1 MDITAKPTTFQHIHL
16 WRDMYRLEMAC
27 QIVHD
32 SIHIRRGWTQEYL
45 LNIGNTAVGY
55 GSVAIGGPWTNQPAL
70 YEFYV
75 VPTERQ
81 WLFELFQALLT
92 TCGVTTIEVQSN
104 DALATVML
112 HAFSSHVTSEA
123 ILFHD
128 KMTTALVV
136 PGATVRE
143 PTASEASNA
152 DVEERQWRRVVE
164 IDGGVAASGGVLF
177 HYNRP
182 YGDIYLDVEA
192 PFRRRGVGSFLV
204 QELKRACYEGGHVPA
219 ARCNTGNVASQRTL
233 QRAGFV
239 PCGHILKGV
248 LER

>member
-1 MDITAKPTTFQHIHL
+1 MNITATPTTFQLIHL

-81 WLFELFQALLT
+81 RLFELFQALLT
-92 TCGVTTIEVQSN
+92 ASGVTAIEVQSN

-112 HAFSSHVTSEA
+112 HAFASHVTSEA

-136 PGATVRE
+136 PGATYVSRQRQRRPMPMSKSVNGDASSRSTAAWRQAGECSFTTTARTATSTWTSKSRSGDAVSVRF
-143 PTASEASNA
+143 SCRN
-152 DVEERQWRRVVE
+152 
-164 IDGGVAASGGVLF
+164 
-177 HYNRP
+177 
-182 YGDIYLDVEA
+182 
-192 PFRRRGVGSFLV
+192 
-204 QELKRACYEGGHVPA
+204 
-219 ARCNTGNVASQRTL
+219 
-233 QRAGFV
+233 
-239 PCGHILKGV
+239 
-248 LER
+248 